1 MSNRLVSRKLLRL
14 LRDAVL
20 IVLLAAVAGGAI
32 NGRLLWQVWTGEM
45 PGNVVVSEPL
55 PDSELLPMPISLTE
69 LRSLSANEI
78 LLLDAR
84 SSDLYL
90 QEHLPSARNLP
101 WGEIETLLEAF
112 RAEVPVDQPLVAY
125 CSGYGCE
132 DSFHLAQRL
141 MAEGY
146 ADVRVFEGGLPEW
159 QDAGLPVEEGQP

>member
-1 MSNRLVSRKLLRL
+1 MSNRPTCLELCKL
-14 LRDAVL
+14 LRDAAL
-20 IVLLAAVAGGAI
+20 IVLLATVAGAAI
-32 NGRLLWQVWTGEM
+32 NGRLLWQVWSGRT
-45 PGNVVVSEPL
+45 VISSESL
-55 PDSELLPMPISLTE
+55 PVGELLPMPVSLPE
-69 LRSLSANEI
+69 LKSLPAGEV

-84 SSDLYL
+84 GRDLYL
-90 QEHLPSARNLP
+90 QGHLPAARNLP

-112 RAEVPVDQPLVAY
+112 RNEVPVDRSLVIY

-132 DSFHLAQRL
+132 DSFLLAQRL